1 MLVSFG
7 ADESKASLMIGLTSD
22 VVSVWEYYSAGS
34 MICPRLSSISAPN
47 PYLRPGALIAHITH
61 TYTRPGESSL
71 WHWFCKLQHT
81 GLIIDSIKKVQLPQ
95 QIDPSYNIIISTSTM
110 AIIGHSQ
117 AEPRIM
123 GKENEVTLYKR
134 TSISDALGGV
144 NSPGVSSMEI
154 KE

>member
-1 MLVSFG
+1 
-7 ADESKASLMIGLTSD
+7 
-22 VVSVWEYYSAGS
+22 
-34 MICPRLSSISAPN
+34 
-47 PYLRPGALIAHITH
+47 
-61 TYTRPGESSL
+61 
-71 WHWFCKLQHT
+71 
-81 GLIIDSIKKVQLPQ
+81 
-95 QIDPSYNIIISTSTM
+95 M

-154 KE
+154 KELMHMFKYVGGFLQGSSSVTAWEKWVGEFLLKYIEKI